1 MRRYRQILLLLFLLT
16 PAAAFA
22 DGVSPILNFF
32 HKDTWLPATV
42 VTLVIILVES
52 GLLRWRIN
60 QVSFG
65 GVLWRSAV
73 LNITSSTT
81 GSVLLLMFGRES
93 FFMWDTMSLVL
104 PLFIITLVTEI
115 PLLRLLFRQ
124 IPLTWGR
131 ACALGCGI
139 NLASYACVF
148 VLEIALLFGW
158 LSYAGHLDKKEQ
170 FEWQNPK
177 LLHRITGTI
186 YGTESKEQTV
196 RLRIFNPQTGGWTAL
211 TNCPSID
218 PNEWDIEGRV
228 CAFTRPT
235 TGNCKEKHLVISRL
249 PEFTVLH
256 EIGLEPFTD
265 HTFDNI
271 ANWQGIT
278 ALALSPDAKYLAILF
293 RYTDAVA
300 YRDRSSYYNLGSR
313 CRLIVIAVDSGRE
326 IARSL
331 RWASDYGL
339 CWLPDAR
346 TVLFSSFD
354 KEGLYQIQKSDV
366 RGDISYGIG
375 YSEDG
380 KFSRGIFAF
389 NLDTRKTT
397 RFSDGYAP
405 SLAVQKK
412 QVLVRD
418 GTTLRLLDSS
428 GHEKRRLDMPRLGY
442 GGVTVS
448 PDGALILVEIQRRI
462 PFHLRGIPTLVD
474 IAMPTTRHVIGGDF
488 SYKYDWTEGTEG
500 ASNHASEVTPRKLAE
515 PQR

>member
-1 MRRYRQILLLLFLLT
+1 MRRHRHIVLLLLLLA
-16 PAAAFA
+16 PSAAFA

-32 HKDTWLPATV
+32 HKDTWLPASV
-42 VTLVIILVES
+42 VTLVIILVET

-65 GVLWRSAV
+65 GALWRSAV
-73 LNITSSTT
+73 LNIASSTT
-81 GSVLLLMFGRES
+81 GSLLLLAFGRGS
-93 FFMWDTMSLVL
+93 FFMWDTMSLVP
-104 PLFIITLVTEI
+104 PLFMITLVTEI

-131 ACALGCGI
+131 ACALGFGI

-148 VLEIALLFGW
+148 VLEITLLFGW

-170 FEWQNPK
+170 SEWQNPQ
-177 LLHRITGTI
+177 LLSRVTGTI
-186 YGTESKEQTV
+186 YGTESKGQIH
-196 RLRIFNPQTGGWTAL
+196 RLCIFDPQTGGWTAL

-218 PNEWDIEGRV
+218 PNEWDVESRV
-228 CAFTRPT
+228 CAFVRPT
-235 TGNCKEKHLVISRL
+235 AGDWKEKHLVISRL
-249 PEFTVLH
+249 PEFAVLH
-256 EIGLEPFTD
+256 EIDLEPFVD
-265 HTFDNI
+265 HTFDSI

-278 ALALSPDAKYLAILF
+278 GLALSPDAKYLAILF

-300 YRDRSSYYNLGSR
+300 YRDHSSYYDLGSR

-326 IARSL
+326 ITRSP
-331 RWASDYGL
+331 RWASDHGL

-346 TVLFSSFD
+346 IVLFSSFD
-354 KEGLYQIQKSDV
+354 KEELYQVQKSDV
-366 RGDISYGIG
+366 RGNTSYGIG

-389 NLDTRKTT
+389 NLDTREVT

-405 SLAVQKK
+405 SLAVQKR

-418 GTTLRLLDSS
+418 GTTLRLLDCS

-442 GGVTVS
+442 RGATVS
-448 PDGALILVEIQRRI
+448 PDGALILVKIQRHF
-462 PFHLRGIPTLVD
+462 PFHPEGMPTLVD
-474 IAMPTTRHVIGGDF
+474 VAMPTTRHLIVGDF
-488 SYKYDWTEGTEG
+488 SYKYDWTEGIEG
-500 ASNHASEVTPRKLAE
+500 ASNDASEVTLRELSE
-515 PQR
+515 P